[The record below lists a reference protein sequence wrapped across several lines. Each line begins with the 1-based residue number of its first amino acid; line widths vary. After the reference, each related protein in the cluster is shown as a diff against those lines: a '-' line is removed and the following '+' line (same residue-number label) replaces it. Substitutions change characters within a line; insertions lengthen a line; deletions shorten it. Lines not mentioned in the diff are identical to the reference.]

1 MEQILRLL
9 RTETIEWLS
18 SAALKAETANN
29 PNTERRYKVEVL
41 LSLATNTIPLDD
53 QIIQRRTGQEACPT
67 GAMVRP

>member
-1 MEQILRLL
+1 MERILRLL

-29 PNTERRYKVEVL
+29 PNTERRYEVEVL

-53 QIIQRRTGQEACPT
+53 QIIQRRTGR
-67 GAMVRP
+67 RPVLRVLW

>member
-53 QIIQRRTGQEACPT
+53 QIIQRRTGR
-67 GAMVRP
+67 RPVLRVLW